1 MSEIELVDPETERRV
16 LAMLT
21 GADDPEKIKALE
33 DYALQQ
39 PQVDLQTSHV
49 VHGGMCGRTIIIPAG
64 TVMTGALL
72 NKDNIIVMVGDLI
85 VTTAE
90 GLRRLTGYHVLP
102 VAKGFKR
109 AGVILQDTYWTT
121 FVRTDKTDIR
131 DIEDEM
137 TDESAQL
144 QTRRQGITF
153 ESAQQL
159 EA

>member
-1 MSEIELVDPETERRV
+1 MSEIELVDPETEQRV
-16 LAMLT
+16 LVMLT
-21 GADDPEKIKALE
+21 GADDPEKVKALE
-33 DYALQQ
+33 EFALQQ

-49 VHGGMCGRTIIIPAG
+49 VHGGMCARTIIIPAG

-121 FVRTDKTDIR
+121 FVRTDKTEIR

-144 QTRRQGITF
+144 QTRRAGIEF
-153 ESAQQL
+153 APNHAL